1 MGDKLIMS
9 GKERKRKVIMEGVI
23 NRQYTLKEGANRMGV
38 SYRQAKRIF
47 KRYKAQGDAGLL
59 HKHRGSPSGH
69 AKPTVLKQKVLTL
82 YQEKYRGFGPTLAA
96 EFMEE
101 EESIRVNAE
110 TLRLWLKSEGLWLR
124 QRKHRPYRHRREPKE
139 HFGEMLQIDGS
150 DHEWFGPGEPTCCL
164 LNMVDD
170 ATSTTLAMLDGGETT
185 WVLLKVL
192 MKWIK
197 RYGVPQSVYVDL
209 KSVYVSPSQDGLSVF
224 EEVCQKLDIKVIH
237 AYSAQAKGRVER
249 KHGVFQDR
257 FVKELQLKGIK
268 ELGEANKL
276 LEKKVLKKFNEKFA
290 KPAKEAANGHRDAKL
305 FGDLQ
310 QIICWETTRQVR
322 NDYTFQYENVHY
334 QILKEKEQK
343 LKPKQKVVV
352 RKHLSGKISLW
363 YEGNRLSYKRL
374 TEKAKREEAKREEMK
389 DLRVNQSH
397 LSLKNKNQQPWS
409 VDMIFKR
416 NLTERL

>member
-9 GKERKRKVIMEGVI
+9 SKERKRKVIMEGVI
-23 NRQYTLKEGANRMGV
+23 NKQYTLKEGANRMGV

-47 KRYKAQGDAGLL
+47 KRYKAQGDTGLL

-69 AKPTVLKQKVLTL
+69 AKPIVLKQKVLTL

-101 EESIRVNAE
+101 EESIHVNAE

-124 QRKHRPYRHRREPKE
+124 QRKHSPYRHRREPKE
-139 HFGEMLQIDGS
+139 RFGEMLQIDGS
-150 DHEWFGPGEPTCCL
+150 DHEWFGPDEPKCCL

-185 WVLLKVL
+185 WVLLTVL

-237 AYSAQAKGRVER
+237 AYSAQRKGRVER

-276 LEKKVLKKFNEKFA
+276 LEKK
-290 KPAKEAANGHRDAKL
+290 
-305 FGDLQ
+305 
-310 QIICWETTRQVR
+310 C
-322 NDYTFQYENVHY
+322 
-334 QILKEKEQK
+334 
-343 LKPKQKVVV
+343 
-352 RKHLSGKISLW
+352 
-363 YEGNRLSYKRL
+363 
-374 TEKAKREEAKREEMK
+374 
-389 DLRVNQSH
+389 
-397 LSLKNKNQQPWS
+397 
-409 VDMIFKR
+409 
-416 NLTERL
+416 